1 MLSFGTDLACRAGPC
16 PSGNAEGSV
25 RPLGLTSK
33 RKDLQMAQ
41 TLPIKVTAHTK
52 VTVEGKLVWKEKT
65 KYLPFPIFD
74 DELQNAIAAFGARKA
89 YELMYDQFKIV
100 EQAPIAKEIGREYGE
115 KTDGNG
121 GSKNGAA
128 KREDLEA
135 RVT

>member
-1 MLSFGTDLACRAGPC
+1 MLRFGTDLACRAGPC

-41 TLPIKVTAHTK
+41 TLPIKVTARTK

-65 KYLPFPIFD
+65 KHLPFPIFD
-74 DELQNAIAAFGARKA
+74 EELQNVIAVFGARKA

-100 EQAPIAKEIGREYGE
+100 EQAPIRKEIEREF
-115 KTDGNG
+115 DGNG
-121 GSKNGAA
+121 GSKNRAA
-128 KREDLEA
+128 KREELEELGMGK
-135 RVT
+135 